1 MIQANELRLGNLLN
15 SDKDTHSHTRKVSG
29 IGHENHIVYLD
40 SIHNRISS
48 ERIDI
53 GHLKPIPLTE
63 EWLLKLGAKEVRIGT
78 NLFEY
83 DRFYLRW
90 HPQYKYWY
98 VTEVQNNAYITKVE
112 YVHEWQN
119 AVFALNGQEL
129 EVKS

>member
-1 MIQANELRLGNLLN
+1 MIQANELRKGNLLN

-63 EWLLKLGAKEVRIGT
+63 EWLVKLGSKILPISNGI
-78 NLFEY
+78 LY
-83 DRFYLRW
+83 DRFRLIWKDEYN
-90 HPQYKYWY
+90 YWY
-98 VTEVQNNAYITKVE
+98 VLDRFTSSYITKVE
-112 YVHEWQN
+112 FVHEWQN
-119 AVFALNGQEL
+119 VVFVLNGKEL
-129 EVKS
+129 EVKP

>member
-63 EWLLKLGAKEVRIGT
+63 EWLLKFGFKNNGQNI
-78 NLFEY
+78 Y
-83 DRFYLRW
+83 DLPSWVPYLRERKRKN
-90 HPQYKYWY
+90 QKWY
-98 VTEVQNNAYITKVE
+98 QVFNVADCNIE
-112 YVHEWQN
+112 YVHQLQN
-119 AVFALNGQEL
+119 LYFALTGEEL
-129 EVKS
+129 EVKL